1 MKKLILLAA
10 AVVLSVAANAKI
22 WRVNYDQSESADFK
36 TLQEA
41 TGSAKFNVGDTI
53 YVEPGI
59 HRGSADQNKP
69 NKNCTII
76 GPGWGFQSST
86 NTLMDVESAIFL
98 YDIRLNADSISI
110 QGIVCN
116 GTLSVNSNATHAYI
130 ERCKAYLS
138 CSKVSDLVI
147 RNNYLSGLYI
157 NFAPVSGVI
166 EGNIIVGETCHLGGD
181 PDVRLVLDH
190 NTIVVSNNTVYYATC
205 LKTIVT
211 NNILIR
217 TKSADNILD
226 AVAYTEH
233 FPISHNVVSLT
244 AATVA
249 DDEAKYTN
257 FISEN
262 KNTIGATIENTFTRT
277 IDSGITDDAMYYQVK
292 AGAAAKT
299 ADANGGE
306 CGAFGGEHPYQLHG
320 RPAGVPYLYDINV
333 PKHTTNNS
341 LSISFKVAGSNE

>member
-36 TLQEA
+36 TLKEA
-41 TGSAKFNVGDTI
+41 TGSAKFNAGDTI

-59 HRGSADQNKP
+59 HRSSEDGNTAS
-69 NKNCTII
+69 KNCTII
-76 GPGWGFQSST
+76 GPGWGFQSSA
-86 NTLMDVESAIFL
+86 NTLLDVESAIFL
-98 YDIRLNADSISI
+98 NSIRLNADSISI
-110 QGIVCN
+110 QGVVCN
-116 GTLSVNSNATHAYI
+116 GNHLMVNNSTVHVYI
-130 ERCKAYLS
+130 ERCKAYLYIVP
-138 CSKVSDLVI
+138 KVSDLVI
-147 RNNYLSGLYI
+147 RNNYLTGLFFNSG
-157 NFAPVSGVI
+157 PVSGVI
-166 EGNIIVGETCHLGGD
+166 EGNIIIGTFQVTY
-181 PDVRLVLDH
+181 PDVRLVIDH
-190 NTIVVSNNTVYYATC
+190 NTICMSNYGLQYSTS
-205 LKTIVT
+205 LKTVVT
-211 NNILIR
+211 NNILIN
-217 TKSADNILD
+217 SNNSSFFYDEAF
-226 AVAYTEH
+226 TEQY
-233 FPISHNVVSLT
+233 PISHNVVSLT

-249 DDEAKYTN
+249 DDESKYAN
-257 FISEN
+257 FVSQ
-262 KNTIGATIENTFTRT
+262 NTIGATPENTFTRT
-277 IDSGITDDAMYYQVK
+277 IDTGITDDAMYYQVK

>member
-22 WRVNYDQSESADFK
+22 WRVNYDQSETADFK
-36 TLQEA
+36 TLKDA

-59 HRGSADQNKP
+59 HRGSAEQNTA

-86 NTLMDVESAIFL
+86 NTLLDVESAIFL
-98 YDIRLNADSISI
+98 NDIRLSADSISI

-116 GTLSVNSNATHAYI
+116 DHLSFYSNATHAYI
-130 ERCKAYLS
+130 ERCKASLNLS
-138 CSKVSDLVI
+138 AISDLVV
-147 RNNYLSGLYI
+147 RNNYLSGLYFNSAI
-157 NFAPVSGVI
+157 TSGVV
-166 EGNIIVGETCHLGGD
+166 EGNIIIGIPTLTI
-181 PDVRLVLDH
+181 PTVRLVIDH
-190 NTIVVSNNTVYYATC
+190 NTFVYDSNYYGLARNATS
-205 LKTIVT
+205 LKTIIT
-211 NNILIR
+211 NNILIN
-217 TKSADNILD
+217 TSNTNVFDDEAF
-226 AVAYTEH
+226 TEQY
-233 FPISHNVVSLT
+233 PISHNVVSLT

-249 DDEAKYTN
+249 DDEGKYAN

-262 KNTIGATIENTFTRT
+262 KNTIGATIENTFTRHIET
-277 IDSGITDDAMYYQVK
+277 GITDDAMYYQVK

>member
-1 MKKLILLAA
+1 MKKLFFTAA
-10 AVVLSVAANAKI
+10 MLVVCVVANAKV

-59 HRGSADQNKP
+59 HRGSEDGNSAS
-69 NKNCTII
+69 KNCTII

-86 NTLMDVESAIFL
+86 NTLLDVESAIFL
-98 YDIRLNADSISI
+98 NSIRLNADSVSI
-110 QGIVCN
+110 QGVVCN
-116 GTLSVNSNATHAYI
+116 GSYLYVSNSTVHVYI
-130 ERCKAYLS
+130 ERCKASLYIGP
-138 CSKVSDLVI
+138 KVSDLVI
-147 RNNYLSGLYI
+147 RNNYLKGLFFNSG
-157 NFAPVSGVI
+157 PVSGVI
-166 EGNIIVGETCHLGGD
+166 EGNIIIGAFSLSY
-181 PDVRLVLDH
+181 PDVRLVIDH
-190 NTIVVSNNTVYYATC
+190 NTICVDNYGVDYCTS

-211 NNILIR
+211 NNILINSNNSNFFR
-217 TKSADNILD
+217 EEAFTGQ
-226 AVAYTEH
+226 Y
-233 FPISHNVVSLT
+233 PISHNVVSLK
-244 AATVA
+244 ASTVA
-249 DDEAKYTN
+249 EDESKYAN
-257 FISEN
+257 FVSQ
-262 KNTIGATIENTFTRT
+262 NTIGATPENTFTRT
-277 IDSGITDDAMYYQVK
+277 IDTGITDDAMYYQVK

>member
-22 WRVNYDQSESADFK
+22 WRVNYDQSETADFK
-36 TLQEA
+36 TLQDA

-59 HRGSADQNKP
+59 HRGSYSQNQAS
-69 NKNCTII
+69 KNCTII

-86 NTLMDVESAIFL
+86 NTLLDVESAIFL
-98 YDIRLNADSISI
+98 NELRLCADSISI
-110 QGIVCN
+110 QGVVCN
-116 GTLSVNSNATHAYI
+116 GRLNLYNSATHVYI
-130 ERCKAYLS
+130 ERCKVGVLGL
-138 CSKVSDLVI
+138 SKVSDLVI
-147 RNNYLSGLYI
+147 RNNYLSGLEMNGVI
-157 NFAPVSGVI
+157 SGVL
-166 EGNIIVGETCHLGGD
+166 EGNIIVGTPNLSY
-181 PDVRLVLDH
+181 PDVRLVIDH
-190 NTIVVSNNTVYYATC
+190 NTFVYDSNYYGLTTNTTS
-205 LKTIVT
+205 LKTIIT
-211 NNILIR
+211 NNILIN
-217 TKSADNILD
+217 TANANVFDN
-226 AVAYTEH
+226 AAFTEQY
-233 FPISHNVVSLT
+233 PIMHNVVSLK
-244 AATVA
+244 ASTVA
-249 DDEAKYTN
+249 DDEAKYAN
-257 FISEN
+257 FVSE
-262 KNTIGATIENTFTRT
+262 NTIGATIENTFTRS
-277 IDSGITDDAMYYQVK
+277 IDSGISDDAMYYQVK

>member
-1 MKKLILLAA
+1 MKKLIVLAMVLVSA
-10 AVVLSVAANAKI
+10 IAVNAKI
-22 WRVNYDQSESADFK
+22 WRVNYDQPESADFQ
-36 TLQEA
+36 TLRDA
-41 TGSAKFNVGDTI
+41 TGSARFNAGDTI

-59 HRGSADQNKP
+59 HRGNMDANKP

-86 NTLMDVESAIFL
+86 NTLLDVESAIFL
-98 YDIRLNADSISI
+98 SDIRLSADSISV

-116 GTLSVNSNATHAYI
+116 GTLSVYSNATHAYI
-130 ERCKAYLS
+130 ERCKASNLS
-138 CSKVSDLVI
+138 LSKVSDLVI
-147 RNNYLSGLYI
+147 RNNYLQGLYFG
-157 NFAPVSGVI
+157 NSPVSGVI
-166 EGNIIVGETCHLGGD
+166 EGNIIAGTPTLSY
-181 PDVRLVLDH
+181 PDVRLVIDH
-190 NTIVVSNNTVYYATC
+190 NTFVFDSNYYGLTSDATS
-205 LKTIVT
+205 LKTIIT
-211 NNILIR
+211 NNILINTSN
-217 TKSADNILD
+217 TKVFADE
-226 AVAYTEH
+226 AFTSQY
-233 FPISHNVVSLT
+233 PIMHNVVSLT

-249 DDEAKYTN
+249 DDEAKYAN
-257 FISEN
+257 FVSQ
-262 KNTIGATIENTFTRT
+262 NTIGATIENTFTRNIET
-277 IDSGITDDAMYYQVK
+277 GITDDAMYYQVK

>member
-1 MKKLILLAA
+1 MKRIFLIAA
-10 AVVLSVAANAKI
+10 TVVLSVAANAKV
-22 WRVNYDQSESADFK
+22 WRVNYDQPETADFQ
-36 TLQEA
+36 TLKDA
-41 TGSAKFNVGDTI
+41 TGSAKFNAGDTI

-59 HRGSADQNKP
+59 HRGSAEQNTA

-86 NTLMDVESAIFL
+86 NTLLDVESAIFL
-98 YDIRLNADSISI
+98 NDIRLSADSISI

-116 GTLSVNSNATHAYI
+116 EYLRIWSSATHAYI
-130 ERCKAYLS
+130 ERCKAYLE
-138 CSKVSDLVI
+138 CTKVSDLVI
-147 RNNYLSGLYI
+147 RNNYLSTLWLSSG
-157 NFAPVSGVI
+157 PVSGAI
-166 EGNIIVGETCHLGGD
+166 EGNIIIGTFNIAY
-181 PDVRLVLDH
+181 PDVRLVIDH
-190 NTIVVSNNTVYYATC
+190 NTICVSNYGVDYLTS

-211 NNILIR
+211 NNILINTNNSSFFR
-217 TKSADNILD
+217 DEAFTSQ
-226 AVAYTEH
+226 Y
-233 FPISHNVVSLT
+233 PIMNNVVSMT

-249 DDEAKYTN
+249 DDEARYAN
-257 FISEN
+257 FVSQ
-262 KNTIGATIENTFTRT
+262 NTIGATIENTFTRHIET
-277 IDSGITDDAMYYQVK
+277 GITDDAMYYQVK

>member
-22 WRVNYDQSESADFK
+22 WRVNYDQSESADFQ
-36 TLQEA
+36 TLLQA
-41 TGSAKFNVGDTI
+41 SGSAKFNRGDTI

-59 HRGSADQNKP
+59 HRADRSQNRVD
-69 NKNCTII
+69 KNCTII

-86 NTLMDVESAIFL
+86 NTLLDVESAIFL
-98 YDIRLNADSISI
+98 NTMDIYADSISI

-116 GTLSVNSNATHAYI
+116 GTLSVSSNATHAYI
-130 ERCKAYLS
+130 ERCKASNLS
-138 CSKVSDLVI
+138 LSKVSDLVI
-147 RNNYLSGLYI
+147 RNNYLQGLYI
-157 NFAPVSGVI
+157 GASPVSGVI
-166 EGNIIVGETCHLGGD
+166 EGNIIAGTPTLSY
-181 PDVRLVLDH
+181 PDVRLVIDH
-190 NTIVVSNNTVYYATC
+190 NTFVYDSNYYGLARDATS
-205 LKTIVT
+205 LKTIIT
-211 NNILIR
+211 NNILIN
-217 TKSADNILD
+217 TSNTNVFADE
-226 AVAYTEH
+226 AFTEQY
-233 FPISHNVVSLT
+233 PISHNIVSLT
-244 AATVA
+244 AAAVA
-249 DDEAKYTN
+249 DDEAKYAN
-257 FISEN
+257 FVSQ
-262 KNTIGATIENTFTRT
+262 NTIGATPENTFTRT
-277 IDSGITDDAMYYQVK
+277 IDTGITDDAMYYQVK

>member
-116 GTLSVNSNATHAYI
+116 GYLSVYSNATHAYI
-130 ERCKAYLS
+130 ERCKGALS
-138 CSKVSDLVI
+138 LSRVSDLVV
-147 RNNYLSGLYI
+147 RNNYLTYLYFNNGLI
-157 NFAPVSGVI
+157 SGVI
-166 EGNIIVGETCHLGGD
+166 EGNIIVGTFSLSY
-181 PDVRLVLDH
+181 PDVRLVIDH
-190 NTIVVSNNTVYYATC
+190 NTICMSNYGLQYSTS
-205 LKTIVT
+205 LKTVVT
-211 NNILIR
+211 NNILIN
-217 TKSADNILD
+217 SNNSSFFYDEAF
-226 AVAYTEH
+226 TEQY
-233 FPISHNVVSLT
+233 PISHNVVSLT

-249 DDEAKYTN
+249 DDESKYAN
-257 FISEN
+257 FVSQ
-262 KNTIGATIENTFTRT
+262 NTIGATPENTFTRT
-277 IDSGITDDAMYYQVK
+277 IDTGITDDAMYYQVK

>member
-22 WRVNYDQSESADFK
+22 WRVNYDQSESADFQ
-36 TLQEA
+36 TLKQA
-41 TGSAKFNVGDTI
+41 TGSSKFHAGDTI

-59 HRGSADQNKP
+59 HRAGADENYV
-69 NKNCTII
+69 NKNCTVI
-76 GPGWGFQSST
+76 GPGWGFQPST
-86 NTLMDVESAIFL
+86 NTLLDVESAIFL
-98 YDIRLNADSISI
+98 NEVRLDADSISI

-116 GTLSVNSNATHAYI
+116 GTLNAWSNATHIYV
-130 ERCKAYLS
+130 ERCKAGNLNLS
-138 CSKVSDLVI
+138 KISDLVI
-147 RNNYLSGLYI
+147 RNNYLSGLYMNGLI
-157 NFAPVSGVI
+157 SGVI
-166 EGNIIVGETCHLGGD
+166 EGNIIVGIPSLSE
-181 PDVRLVLDH
+181 PDVRLIIDH
-190 NTIVVSNNTVYYATC
+190 NTFYYESNYYGLTNNTTSP
-205 LKTIVT
+205 KTIIT
-211 NNILIR
+211 NNIMINPSN
-217 TKSADNILD
+217 TKVFPAE
-226 AVAYTEH
+226 AFTEQY
-233 FPISHNVVSLT
+233 PIMYNVVSLT

-249 DDEAKYTN
+249 ENEARYAN
-257 FISEN
+257 FVSQ
-262 KNTIGATIENTFTRT
+262 NTIGATLENTFTRT
-277 IDSGITDDAMYYQVK
+277 IDPGITDDAMYYQVK

>member
-22 WRVNYDQSESADFK
+22 WRVNYDQSGTADFK

-41 TGSAKFNVGDTI
+41 TGSAKFNRGDTI

-59 HRGSADQNKP
+59 HRGSAEQNTA

-86 NTLMDVESAIFL
+86 NTLLDVESAIFL
-98 YDIRLNADSISI
+98 NDIRLNADSISI

-116 GTLSVNSNATHAYI
+116 DDFNTWYSSTHVYI
-130 ERCKAYLS
+130 ERCKGAIS
-138 CSKVSDLVI
+138 IGNKVSDLVI
-147 RNNYLSGLYI
+147 RNNYSSSIGLSYG
-157 NFAPVSGVI
+157 PVSGVI
-166 EGNIIVGETCHLGGD
+166 EGNIVVGTFQIAY
-181 PDVRLVLDH
+181 PDVRLVIDH
-190 NTIVVSNNTVYYATC
+190 NTICVSNYGVDYLTS

-211 NNILIR
+211 NNILINTNNSNFFR
-217 TKSADNILD
+217 DEAFTSQ
-226 AVAYTEH
+226 Y
-233 FPISHNVVSLT
+233 PIMNNVVSMT

-249 DDEAKYTN
+249 DDEAKFAN
-257 FISEN
+257 FVSQ
-262 KNTIGATIENTFTRT
+262 NTIGATHENTFTRT
-277 IDSGITDDAMYYQVK
+277 IDSGITDDAMFYQVK

>member
-1 MKKLILLAA
+1 MKKLILLTA

-59 HRGSADQNKP
+59 HRGSSNQNRP
-69 NKNCTII
+69 SKNCTII

-86 NTLMDVESAIFL
+86 NTLLDVESAIFL
-98 YDIRLNADSISI
+98 NNIELNADSFSI

-116 GTLSVNSNATHAYI
+116 GTLNFYSSATHAYV
-130 ERCKAYLS
+130 ERCKGYLNLS
-138 CSKVSDLVI
+138 RVSDLVI
-147 RNNYLSGLYI
+147 RNNYLTGIYFNNGVI
-157 NFAPVSGVI
+157 SGVI
-166 EGNIIVGETCHLGGD
+166 EGNIIVGTFYITY
-181 PDVRLVLDH
+181 PDVRLVIDH
-190 NTIVVSNNTVYYATC
+190 NTICTDTYGLSSCTS
-205 LKTIVT
+205 LKTIIT
-211 NNILIR
+211 NNIFIDSR
-217 TKSADNILD
+217 HAPVFQDEAFTSQ
-226 AVAYTEH
+226 Y
-233 FPISHNVVSLT
+233 PISHNVVSLT
-244 AATVA
+244 AAIVA
-249 DDEAKYTN
+249 DDEAKYAN
-257 FISEN
+257 FVSQ
-262 KNTIGATIENTFTRT
+262 NTIGATPENTFTRT
-277 IDSGITDDAMYYQVK
+277 IDTGITDDAMYYQVK

>member
-59 HRGSADQNKP
+59 HRGSAEKNTA
-69 NKNCTII
+69 NKNCIII

-86 NTLMDVESAIFL
+86 NTLLDVESAIFL
-98 YDIRLNADSISI
+98 NDIRLSADSISA

-116 GTLSVNSNATHAYI
+116 GTLHIWTSATHAYI
-130 ERCKAYLS
+130 ERCKTSLT

-147 RNNYLSGLYI
+147 RNNYLYSLSLSNG
-157 NFAPVSGVI
+157 PVSGAI
-166 EGNIIVGETCHLGGD
+166 EGNIIIGTFYMQY
-181 PDVRLVLDH
+181 PDVRLVIDH
-190 NTIVVSNNTVYYATC
+190 NTICVSNYGVDYLTS

-211 NNILIR
+211 NNILINTNNSNFFR
-217 TKSADNILD
+217 DEAFTSQ
-226 AVAYTEH
+226 Y
-233 FPISHNVVSLT
+233 PISHNVVSLT

-249 DDEAKYTN
+249 ENEARYAN
-257 FISEN
+257 FVSQ
-262 KNTIGATIENTFTRT
+262 NTIGATLENTFTRT
-277 IDSGITDDAMYYQVK
+277 IDPGITDDAMYYQVK